1 MQKTFRQKMAK
12 AIFLPNTKRSGHSD
26 SVNKEMLHN
35 VAQTLINPLF
45 VAKSKTVSS
54 DFVAIFPILSLKGT
68 KTPITVS
75 IRPNVERKH
84 TEINLV
90 TSFYEKDTWKQY
102 QNLIKDGLLYVD
114 DQNNTEVAQIV
125 RLQLP

>member
-35 VAQTLINPLF
+35 VAQTLANPLF
-45 VAKSKTVSS
+45 VAKSKTVSG
-54 DFVAIFPILSLKGT
+54 DFVAIYPILSLKDT
-68 KTPITVS
+68 KTPVMVS

-90 TSFYEKDTWKQY
+90 TSFYGKDTWKQY

-114 DQNNTEVAQIV
+114 DQNNTEVAQII